1 MRRHEKEQL
10 LPAII
15 KVLLVILKAAEM
27 TVVTDNAEN
36 EQKAVNTEQIKVLQE
51 EVMSPIITT

>member
-15 KVLLVILKAAEM
+15 KVLLVILTAAEM